1 MSGFA
6 FFLLI
11 LIIMSVVAVIS
22 FIYGFKFGIRA
33 ERNQFDLRQMIKK
46 VDSIGSDEGNM
57 SEMEVT
63 INEQIGFWHGEPDDV
78 DSNFC
83 ENYMSTLAIL
93 MPHMDQMERHAKGK
107 WKKVKPVWEKIF
119 FNRVTMNTAIKYE
132 LNRDRML
139 QNLKELLIATGRKP
153 SRRFAA

>member
-11 LIIMSVVAVIS
+11 LIIMTVVAVIS
-22 FIYGFKFGIRA
+22 FYYGFRFGIRA
-33 ERNQFDLRQMIKK
+33 ERSNFDLRQMIKK
-46 VDSIGSDEGNM
+46 VDSVGASEDGM
-57 SEMEVT
+57 SELEVA

-93 MPHMDQMERHAKGK
+93 LPHMDQMERHSKSK

-132 LNRDRML
+132 LNRERIL
-139 QNLKELLIATGRKP
+139 QSLKELLIACGRKP